1 VRADLMSFN
10 FDDWLAVGRALPGK
24 GRAGAGMAFE
34 GADID
39 AATLQ
44 AFGRK
49 FSEVKVAARRAGEDW
64 RVGLD
69 GGDVTGTAVWRA
81 PTPIMPNGR
90 IVARL
95 SKLTAPVAGETTV
108 TTVAKGEP
116 PQPASAANVWP
127 EIDLASEAFYSRGHD
142 LGKLEFMAR
151 PAGSDWQIES
161 LTLSNSAGDIK
172 AGGWWRTAD
181 PQQTKL
187 DVTIDAHESGAFLA
201 RFGTSDAIIGAPTKI
216 EGQLSWAGAPSDFD
230 YPSLNGSFRL
240 TSGGGQFL
248 KADPGVGRLLGV
260 LSLQSLPRRIT
271 LDFRDVFSEGFAF
284 DSIAGTARIQDGIMS
299 TDNLRMVGP
308 SAAVDISGTVDLAR
322 ETQKFKVRVQ
332 PALSTGVSAGAAA
345 LFIANPLLGAAVGAG
360 TLLAQKV
367 FKDPIEQMFSYEY
380 AVSGG
385 WSDPVVER
393 ISNRTAAAPAQTTAK

>member
-1 VRADLMSFN
+1 VTPRP
-10 FDDWLAVGRALPGK
+10 RPPPK
-24 GRAGAGMAFE
+24 G
-34 GADID
+34 
-39 AATLQ
+39 
-44 AFGRK
+44 
-49 FSEVKVAARRAGEDW
+49 SRRGPP
-64 RVGLD
+64 
-69 GGDVTGTAVWRA
+69 A
-81 PTPIMPNGR
+81 PRTRGPR
-90 IVARL
+90 
-95 SKLTAPVAGETTV
+95 
-108 TTVAKGEP
+108 
-116 PQPASAANVWP
+116 
-127 EIDLASEAFYSRGHD
+127 SEAFYSRGHD
-142 LGKLEFMAR
+142 VGKLEFTAR

-161 LTLSNSAGDIK
+161 LTLANDAGDIK

-187 DVTIDAHESGAFLA
+187 DVAIDAHEAGAFLA
-201 RFGTSDAIIGAPTKI
+201 RFGTADAITGASTKI

-240 TSGGGQFL
+240 TSGAGQFL

-284 DSIAGTARIQDGIMS
+284 DSIAGSARIQDGMMS

-332 PALSTGVSAGAAA
+332 PALSSSISAGAAA

-367 FKDPIEQMFSYEY
+367 FKDPIEQLFSYEY

-385 WSDPVVER
+385 WSDPIVER
-393 ISNRTAAAPAQTTAK
+393 IGNRTAAAPAQTTTK